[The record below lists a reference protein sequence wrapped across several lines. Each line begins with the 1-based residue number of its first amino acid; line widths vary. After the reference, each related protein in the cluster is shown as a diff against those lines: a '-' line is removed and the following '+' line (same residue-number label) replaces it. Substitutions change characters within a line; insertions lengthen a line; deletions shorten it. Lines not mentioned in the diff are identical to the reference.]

1 MKNDVKILN
10 GDNMSSN
17 KDKVCLVLEGGAMR
31 GIYSAGVIDVFLK
44 KGIEVDAIIGTSAGA
59 LFGINYVS
67 KQKERVL
74 RYNKHYCKRKDY
86 MGLYSLITTGNIMNK
101 DFCFK
106 DLVYELDPFDF
117 KTFSESKT
125 KFYATVTNL
134 ETGEA
139 EYPQIKNFEKDQEYL
154 RASGSMPLV
163 SKIVEIE
170 NKKYLDGG
178 IADSIPVQKALDM
191 GYGKVIVVT
200 TRPIEYRKKKSA
212 IWPYKLLYKEYP
224 KFIDK
229 VSKRYQEYNDT
240 VENIINLEKEEKIF
254 VIRPTKVVKISKI
267 EKNPEII
274 EEQYRVGYNDALK
287 KLESLQKYLNN

>member
-1 MKNDVKILN
+1 MKNT
-10 GDNMSSN
+10 N
-17 KDKVCLVLEGGAMR
+17 KSKVCLVLEGGAMR
-31 GIYSAGVIDVFLK
+31 GIYSAGVIDVLLK
-44 KGIEVDAIIGTSAGA
+44 KDIKVDAIIGTSAGA

-74 RYNKHYCKRKDY
+74 RYNKHFCKRKDY
-86 MGLYSLITTGNIMNK
+86 MGLYSFLTTGNIMNK
-101 DFCFK
+101 DFCFNR
-106 DLVYELDPFDF
+106 LIYELDPFDF
-117 KTFSESKT
+117 ETYNKSKT

-139 EYPQIKNFEKDQEYL
+139 EYPEIKDLEKDSEYL

-163 SKIVEIE
+163 SKIVEID

-191 GYGKVIVVT
+191 GYDKVIVVT
-200 TRPIEYRKKKSA
+200 TRPLEYRKKKSA
-212 IWPYKLLYKEYP
+212 IWPYKMLYKDYP

-240 VENIINLEKEEKIF
+240 VENIIKLENEEKIF

-274 EEQYRVGYNDALK
+274 EKQYQVGFSDALE
-287 KLESLQKYLNN
+287 KLEKLQEYLNK